1 MIRLWQLRS
10 RLQPP
15 STEDLLPAPPAISL
29 RLLPSR
35 SRDLARVLA
44 LEMLGEPGP
53 DGEIVALFCRWQVGK
68 LAVPGGLRLSPQRHE
83 KRTEKS

>member
-1 MIRLWQLRS
+1 M
-10 RLQPP
+10 
-15 STEDLLPAPPAISL
+15 

-68 LAVPGGLRLSPQRHE
+68 LAVPGGLRLSPQRH
-83 KRTEKS
+83 KVTKKSLKIADHDMSVRLCAPLCLCAFVVDAFA